1 MIDSTESVVK
11 RPIEETSLSAK
22 ITKLTGRKIVKSV
35 EITVN
40 N

>member
-22 ITKLTGRKIVKSV
+22 ITKLTGRKIVK
-35 EITVN
+35 
-40 N
+40 